1 MVMGLGFAFGRLSPC
16 GLGYCV
22 FRIVTISCTIYTSI
36 RERFILSQSL
46 YPMRDYMYILLYL
59 IMHEIPF
66 QNKGE
71 TEIRPTGHKC
81 TVFFCL
87 FYALCRSEVL

>member
-1 MVMGLGFAFGRLSPC
+1 
-16 GLGYCV
+16 
-22 FRIVTISCTIYTSI
+22 
-36 RERFILSQSL
+36 
-46 YPMRDYMYILLYL
+46 MRDYMYILLYL